1 MADKLMIVMVNTDPA
16 NPSELGAP
24 FFQATVAAAM
34 EYEVEVILSGR
45 AGELAIRGVAEK
57 IVVQHDS
64 GRTAYDFIREAH
76 EAGVTLRVCTPTL
89 ESWGDDL
96 IPEIE
101 ETVGGAY
108 LISEAMD
115 DATVTFTY

>member
-1 MADKLMIVMVNTDPA
+1 MADKLMIVMVNTDPN

-34 EYEVEVILSGR
+34 EYDVEVVMTGR
-45 AGELAIRGVAEK
+45 AGELAKKGVAENLF
-57 IVVQHDS
+57 VQEGS
-64 GRTAYDFIREAH
+64 SKSVYDFMKDAH
-76 EAGVTLRVCTPTL
+76 EAGVVMKVCTPTL
-89 ESWGDDL
+89 DLWGNDL

-108 LISEAMD
+108 VISEAMD
-115 DATVTFTY
+115 DDTVTFTY